1 MNPCESCLTHFFRR
15 DIIVNAGS
23 ITCSGAR
30 GGVGQLRNVYS
41 QPSLRFNEEYFHDLS
56 ECNLLVIW
64 VFQLIWRWFLVHKT
78 GHL

>member
-30 GGVGQLRNVYS
+30 GGVGQLRNVYI
-41 QPSLRFNEEYFHDLS
+41 LTTVTE
-56 ECNLLVIW
+56 V
-64 VFQLIWRWFLVHKT
+64 
-78 GHL
+78 